1 MLRAEAIPFILI
13 NEKKDNNNKVTYEFQ
28 LQRKAIDI
36 SKATYLV
43 LDEADEM
50 LGVLKEGLD
59 QIVQEL
65 PGPRRIP
72 DKPCQSVG

>member
-36 SKATYLV
+36 FMAVKNKKVYLSQLRLLSPQLQDLRDQEKAFFPTDY
-43 LDEADEM
+43 
-50 LGVLKEGLD
+50 LKE
-59 QIVQEL
+59 
-65 PGPRRIP
+65 
-72 DKPCQSVG
+72 

>member
-36 SKATYLV
+36 FMAVKNKKVYLSQLRLLLPQLQDLRDQEKAFFPTDY
-43 LDEADEM
+43 
-50 LGVLKEGLD
+50 LKE
-59 QIVQEL
+59 
-65 PGPRRIP
+65 
-72 DKPCQSVG
+72 